1 MIWKLINKR
10 SVVFVV
16 KLSPKRYS
24 TNEVGAAFKMLK
36 VGAAFK
42 MLKVGAAFKMLKV
55 GAAFKMLKKR

>member
-1 MIWKLINKR
+1 VIWKLINKR
-10 SVVFVV
+10 SVAFVV

-42 MLKVGAAFKMLKV
+42 MLKVGAAFKMLK
-55 GAAFKMLKKR
+55 KR